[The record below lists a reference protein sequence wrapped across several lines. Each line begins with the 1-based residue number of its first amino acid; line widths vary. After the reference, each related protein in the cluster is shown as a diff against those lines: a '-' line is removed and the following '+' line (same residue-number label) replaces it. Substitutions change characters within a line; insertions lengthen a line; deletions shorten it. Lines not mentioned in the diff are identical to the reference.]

1 MVPNFADYNLGSVR
15 AWLYGG
21 GPIGA
26 DVARRLVESYGT
38 TEFRQVYG
46 MTETGPVGTVLYPEE
61 QLTKAGSIGKF
72 ALAGVDLRVVGDNGI
87 DVEPEQIGE
96 IWLRADTVMQ
106 GYLDDPEATAVAFAE
121 GNWYR
126 TGDLARTDEDG
137 YLFIVDRAKDMIITG
152 GENVYSKEVEDVI
165 SGHPDVVDVA
175 VVGKPNEEWG
185 ETVVAHVVWREPGVI
200 DADDIKTYLS
210 DKLARYKIPREV
222 EFVTVLPRTPTGKIQ
237 KHLIRSAS

>member
-1 MVPNFADYNLGSVR
+1 
-15 AWLYGG
+15 
-21 GPIGA
+21 
-26 DVARRLVESYGT
+26 
-38 TEFRQVYG
+38 

-106 GYLDDPEATAVAFAE
+106 GYLDDPEASAAAFAD
-121 GNWYR
+121 GDWYR